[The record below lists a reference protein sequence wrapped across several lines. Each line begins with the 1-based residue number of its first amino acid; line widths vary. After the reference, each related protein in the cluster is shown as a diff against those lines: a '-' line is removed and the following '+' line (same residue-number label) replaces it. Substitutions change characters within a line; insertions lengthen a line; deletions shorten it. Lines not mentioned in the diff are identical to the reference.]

1 MKGRELYAGPDEQ
14 QGLSHFRKF
23 LDEYILALILI
34 PLLLLQAAV
43 QCSAEKPLAKHF
55 VVEPDIL
62 LWSLININCPNE
74 QFCAGLWP
82 KGYKE
87 QALLLPDLG

>member
-55 VVEPDIL
+55 VVESDKHQLPKQAIL
-62 LWSLININCPNE
+62 CRSVAERL
-74 QFCAGLWP
+74 QRAGP
-82 KGYKE
+82 CVT
-87 QALLLPDLG
+87 

>member
-55 VVEPDIL
+55 VVEPDKHQLPKQAIL
-62 LWSLININCPNE
+62 CRSVAKRL
-74 QFCAGLWP
+74 QRAGP
-82 KGYKE
+82 SVT
-87 QALLLPDLG
+87 